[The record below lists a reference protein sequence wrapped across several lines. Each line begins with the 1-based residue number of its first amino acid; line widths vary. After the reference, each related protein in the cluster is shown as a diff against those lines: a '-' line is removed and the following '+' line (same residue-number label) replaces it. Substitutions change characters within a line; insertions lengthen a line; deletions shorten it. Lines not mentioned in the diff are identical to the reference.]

1 MDRAPPYERVGE
13 EGQSA
18 ERKLERARER
28 ERGSQACRV
37 QPRSPMQQ
45 GVCVCERER
54 AECVR
59 VCERERACMCA

>member
-28 ERGSQACRV
+28 ERGSQV
-37 QPRSPMQQ
+37 LPRAAEISDATRCL
-45 GVCVCERER
+45 CV
-54 AECVR
+54 
-59 VCERERACMCA
+59 